1 MLLHYDFLSILT
13 LTIICKD
20 PVSEGLDEQAFEGN
34 AIQPTTDVHQEE
46 KTSWEKTLE
55 GNRDTINNVQSTSYH
70 HQDINTRTSISNF
83 YT

>member
-20 PVSEGLDEQAFEGN
+20 PVSEGLDEQVFEGN

-46 KTSWEKTLE
+46 KTS
-55 GNRDTINNVQSTSYH
+55 
-70 HQDINTRTSISNF
+70 
-83 YT
+83 